1 MAEKQNLRKKIYDH
15 EFTNGVSC
23 QHPRVFLR
31 HARFRH
37 SPLAISCAKTI
48 NFRPNQ
54 VRLAI
59 QLCMK
64 HQKLNPRQLRQRQQ
78 NSQLGVRIA
87 LSIDQVVVLR
97 MLSKAQ

>member
-31 HARFRH
+31 HARLH
-37 SPLAISCAKTI
+37 SPLAISSAKTI

-64 HQKLNPRQLRQRQQ
+64 HQKLNPRQLSQRQQ
-78 NSQLGVRIA
+78 NSQLGVRIT

>member
-15 EFTNGVSC
+15 EFNKWRQLPTPTRVPASC
-23 QHPRVFLR
+23 SFL
-31 HARFRH
+31 H
-37 SPLAISCAKTI
+37 SPLAISSAKTI

-64 HQKLNPRQLRQRQQ
+64 HQKLNPRQLSQRQQ
-78 NSQLGVRIA
+78 NSQLGVRIT